1 MFAAGSGEQ
10 QFWGSIECEMGLKPV
25 IEVNWRREAC
35 ARCVHG
41 ACARAQGSRLD
52 VRGGAPARSHV
63 CVRARAPSNDFI
75 IFRQMHIGGEGVSGV
90 EGANITFLSH
100 VQVWKYGSRVPF
112 FFPLLVV
119 LFCLRHYFIC
129 CHAASHH
136 IHFGGGAPL
145 GLPKGVTQHCVP

>member
-1 MFAAGSGEQ
+1 M
-10 QFWGSIECEMGLKPV
+10 
-25 IEVNWRREAC
+25 
-35 ARCVHG
+35 HG
-41 ACARAQGSRLD
+41 
-52 VRGGAPARSHV
+52 V
-63 CVRARAPSNDFI
+63 CTVRARAPRDPDWTCAAARQLARMCACVPSNDFI
-75 IFRQMHIGGEGVSGV
+75 IFRQMHIGGEAVSGV
-90 EGANITFLSH
+90 GGANITFLSH

-112 FFPLLVV
+112 FFFVVGCFV